1 MSIIFDS
8 FYSRLPLNLCVVSEY
23 SCIVEDFRKMV
34 KSYEEETKKFIS
46 EYEIAEINEHKTS
59 MFMNVTDMEALQKL
73 MTSTKMKE
81 WDKANNCL
89 DVVYSLEKVS

>member
-1 MSIIFDS
+1 M
-8 FYSRLPLNLCVVSEY
+8 NLCVVSEY
-23 SCIVEDFRKMV
+23 SCTVEDFRKMV

-46 EYEIAEINEHKTS
+46 EYEIAEINEHKTA

-89 DVVYSLEKVS
+89 DVVYSLEKVN